1 LLTGEALRNIFQRYT
16 SRFPENCLI
25 KSMSSHNPNKAI
37 VLALFCVIVWS
48 LLAVIAKVSTS
59 DISPLQFLFL
69 SNVLSALVLGCL
81 VFFLRSSIEN
91 CIEQIK
97 RNAILTSYLGF
108 LGCFLYYLCLYY
120 GYSKSNAVT
129 VLVVQ
134 YLWPILA
141 VLLSSFILREKGSS
155 KNVLL
160 ALLGFAGVVIVAT
173 KGEVNSANFGSLP
186 VLAVVFIGSLSFAL
200 FSVLSKKLNCHALV
214 AAFLFFAWAALFSLI
229 AVLYDGGIRLPSSAQ
244 AWLCLFVNGMIVNGL
259 SYYWWLRALQLGQV
273 SRIAPLVFL
282 TPILACI
289 WLVLLLDEPFFASYA
304 VGLILCVA
312 AGFMAATN
320 SEKKKPSS
328 AISKTT

>member
-1 LLTGEALRNIFQRYT
+1 
-16 SRFPENCLI
+16 
-25 KSMSSHNPNKAI
+25 MSSHNPNKAI
-37 VLALFCVIVWS
+37 LLALFCVIAWS

-69 SNVLSALVLGCL
+69 SNVLSAIVLGCL
-81 VFFLRSSIEN
+81 VFFLRNGIEN
-91 CIEQIK
+91 CVGQIR
-97 RNAILTSYLGF
+97 RNAFQTSYLGF

-141 VLLSSFILREKGSS
+141 VLLSPFILREKGGS
-155 KNVLL
+155 KGVLI
-160 ALLGFAGVVIVAT
+160 ALVGFAGVVVVAT
-173 KGEVNSANFGSLP
+173 KGEANPANFGKLP

-200 FSVLSKKLNCHALV
+200 FSLLSKKLACHALV
-214 AAFLFFAWAALFSLI
+214 AAFLFFTWAAVFSLI
-229 AVLYDGGIRLPSSAQ
+229 AVLFDGGIRLPSTTQ
-244 AWLCLFVNGMIVNGL
+244 AWLGVFMNGMIVNGL

-304 VGLILCVA
+304 VGLVLCVA
-312 AGFMAATN
+312 AGFMAATG
-320 SEKKKPSS
+320 SKKGTATIAST
-328 AISKTT
+328 ATTTTTTTTT